1 MVCSGP
7 AFAEFEIIF
16 ATVCLMQENRKSW
29 KFLDLYYFIVLFIAL
44 ILKLSLVVQEMCP
57 KN

>member
-1 MVCSGP
+1 MFCSGP

-16 ATVCLMQENRKSW
+16 ETVCLMQENRKSW

>member
-1 MVCSGP
+1 
-7 AFAEFEIIF
+7 
-16 ATVCLMQENRKSW
+16 MQENRKSW